1 MMPQITNLSR
11 EHSSLIDY
19 CQKALDLLSVY
30 ISGLLIYHFLVP
42 STDAGTPYQL
52 GLVCGLL
59 IAFILFRAFTVYKS
73 WRGISFITELSNLI
87 LAWSAAIIILTQV
100 IYFTDLTELY
110 TREWLLCWWLLGS
123 LLMGVMRYCI
133 RLGLRELRARGYN
146 QRSVVII
153 GYGNL
158 GEMVKQQLEDSV
170 NSGFNI
176 AACFISKNNQEDDTV
191 LKQGLAYLDDHRVDQ
206 IWLALPASNNKATV
220 RILNRLSDST
230 SDIRIVPDMFSMK
243 MMNQSLG
250 VVAGLPVI
258 NLSLTPIDG
267 LNRWLKE
274 IQDRILSILILLLVS
289 PLLVAIAVGVK
300 LSSPGPIFFRQERL
314 SWNGKPFM
322 MYKFRSMPVDVES
335 ASGPVW
341 AKPGEQRATRFGRF
355 LRRTSLDELP
365 QFINVLVGDMSI
377 VGPRPERPEF
387 VRQFKSEIPGYM
399 QKHMVKAG
407 ITGWAQVNGWRGDT
421 CLNTR
426 IAHDLEYIRQW
437 SLLFDL
443 KIIFLTI
450 FKGFFNRNA
459 Y

>member
-1 MMPQITNLSR
+1 
-11 EHSSLIDY
+11 
-19 CQKALDLLSVY
+19 
-30 ISGLLIYHFLVP
+30 
-42 STDAGTPYQL
+42 
-52 GLVCGLL
+52 
-59 IAFILFRAFTVYKS
+59 
-73 WRGISFITELSNLI
+73 
-87 LAWSAAIIILTQV
+87 
-100 IYFTDLTELY
+100 
-110 TREWLLCWWLLGS
+110 
-123 LLMGVMRYCI
+123 MGVMRYCI

-258 NLSLTPIDG
+258 NMSLTPIDG
-267 LNRWLKE
+267 LNRWVKE